1 MPRIVFSPQIL
12 PKTVVDLARSMAP
25 ADFDLTITD
34 PGTPAFTQAIRDAE
48 YFLGFVRGG
57 MVALKK
63 SVCLGVGTWR
73 RMRLMS
79 GRKPMSNMR
88 SASSSTRYSSPASA
102 A

>member
-1 MPRIVFSPQIL
+1 VPRIVFSPQIL

-57 MVALKK
+57 MDDAFL
-63 SVCLGVGTWR
+63 
-73 RMRLMS
+73 
-79 GRKPMSNMR
+79 
-88 SASSSTRYSSPASA
+88 
-102 A
+102 